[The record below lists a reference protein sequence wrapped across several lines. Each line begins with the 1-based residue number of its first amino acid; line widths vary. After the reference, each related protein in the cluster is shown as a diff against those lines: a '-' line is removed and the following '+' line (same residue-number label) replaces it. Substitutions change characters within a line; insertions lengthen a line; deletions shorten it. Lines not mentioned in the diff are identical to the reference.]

1 MKAMKAIVAAIAMMS
16 TIATATTPP
25 MMATVLELSE
35 LPTVG
40 GRVVTDTSSFGPTG
54 AAKKES

>member
-25 MMATVLELSE
+25 MMATVLELSR
-35 LPTVG
+35 VG
-40 GRVVTDTSSFGPTG
+40 GRVVTNTSPFGPTG